1 MPWWYK
7 IWQLSGSCRI
17 RAKQKLLRKH
27 KGACKSSWSP
37 IGILKTFTLT
47 TPWNVAK
54 LVEIFPGIIAR
65 RHRTTETI
73 GIAERPV
80 RRVKE
85 GTSAVL
91 LQSGLNENRWAD
103 STECQCCQRNIQDLL
118 SDGKTLCERRFGV
131 PFKGQMVPFGSVD
144 ETRETFDDST
154 FGSHAFEKQTNYEGS
169 QKKKTQRLSASS
181 TRAHTR
187 ATKTT
192 CARIVRG
199 VLKQC
204 NGSETH
210 AWDDH

>member
-1 MPWWYK
+1 MWISKQSSICRGGTRFGNSVDPVVSVQNK
-7 IWQLSGSCRI
+7 NFSGNTKEL
-17 RAKQKLLRKH
+17 AKVP
-27 KGACKSSWSP
+27 WSP

-54 LVEIFPGIIAR
+54 LVEIFPGIIVR

-131 PFKGQMVPFGSVD
+131 PFKGQIIPFGSVD

-169 QKKKTQRLSASS
+169 QKKKKNSAPQ
-181 TRAHTR
+181 
-187 ATKTT
+187 
-192 CARIVRG
+192 CFVNAR
-199 VLKQC
+199 
-204 NGSETH
+204 TH
-210 AWDDH
+210 ASHEDNMCSDSAGGVEAV